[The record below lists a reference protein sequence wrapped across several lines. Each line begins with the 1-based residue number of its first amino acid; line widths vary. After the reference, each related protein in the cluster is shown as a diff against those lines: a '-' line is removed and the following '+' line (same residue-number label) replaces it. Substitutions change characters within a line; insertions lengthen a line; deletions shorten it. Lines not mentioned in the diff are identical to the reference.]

1 MSICESGMR
10 SKVKPGRILVAITE
24 KHPLIML
31 ALTLPWVELYNIIST
46 DLKKGRWWLGRKL
59 KVRIHL
65 GVFILQQ
72 LYDLTDRETE
82 YGLKDNAAYRIFCG
96 YGIVKKWHAP
106 DHTAI
111 QKFRSRLSP
120 ETQRLLANKI
130 TQYAAEIGFAEPK
143 DVDIDSTVQEAN
155 MTYPTDAKML
165 RKLGA
170 LVANVSEKLKGIF
183 PDIDLPTIDLK
194 DIAVKARNCFFQKR
208 YATTEEKSENLDQ
221 LWNAVSISVIQAVKA
236 CKGLCE
242 DQLSQL
248 KWNVRNAV
256 DQLLSHGEAYL
267 ADSRVFIETGK
278 AIKSKRLSF
287 HLDEVECFSKGKA
300 HKKHEFGR
308 AFQLARIGGN
318 FIFVAACNTIRM
330 DDKKSIEP
338 ILAEH
343 ETLFGSGALETL
355 STDKG
360 YYSKKNVKKAI
371 KHGVSKVGIQQP
383 SVVEENIAQLSSE
396 DVLDLYNRRSGIE
409 PLIGHIKQGGQL
421 GRSRMK
427 SDETIKASGYASVLG
442 FNLRQLI
449 RSQQEMGKIAA

>member
-1 MSICESGMR
+1 MSICESGMG

-170 LVANVSEKLKGIF
+170 LVAKVSEKLKGIF

-221 LWNAVSISVIQAVKA
+221 LWNVVSIPVIQAVQA

-248 KWNVRNAV
+248 IWNVIN
-256 DQLLSHGEAYL
+256 
-267 ADSRVFIETGK
+267 
-278 AIKSKRLSF
+278 
-287 HLDEVECFSKGKA
+287 
-300 HKKHEFGR
+300 
-308 AFQLARIGGN
+308 
-318 FIFVAACNTIRM
+318 
-330 DDKKSIEP
+330 
-338 ILAEH
+338 
-343 ETLFGSGALETL
+343 
-355 STDKG
+355 
-360 YYSKKNVKKAI
+360 
-371 KHGVSKVGIQQP
+371 
-383 SVVEENIAQLSSE
+383 
-396 DVLDLYNRRSGIE
+396 
-409 PLIGHIKQGGQL
+409 
-421 GRSRMK
+421 
-427 SDETIKASGYASVLG
+427 
-442 FNLRQLI
+442 
-449 RSQQEMGKIAA
+449 